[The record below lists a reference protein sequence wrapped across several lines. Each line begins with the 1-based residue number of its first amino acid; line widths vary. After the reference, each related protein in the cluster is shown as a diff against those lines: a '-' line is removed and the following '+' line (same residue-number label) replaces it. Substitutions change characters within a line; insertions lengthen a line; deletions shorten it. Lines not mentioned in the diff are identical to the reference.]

1 MAFKMAKT
9 ALKNA
14 AFDPHSE
21 ADIKRLFLSPE
32 VNRKF
37 QANINALLIHYG
49 FREGLV
55 SVKITWEPKGP
66 VAYTDSRHIV
76 LNAGCSMVQGL
87 KDIVRMFML
96 LSGLCAHELAHVIWT
111 SFRLMSDINKAAMTG
126 NWYPSVPEAVA
137 HKAALADFNKYV
149 SEAKNRKKVLE
160 LTHEIDNICEDG
172 FIEEAFLDFF
182 VGTFANGLLFT
193 RDVHY
198 GEIKSFEEHKKEL
211 DEQASASAKP
221 DPLSLALGIKPM
233 SKKEIE
239 ARINFC
245 LFSQQLLCYA
255 KYGEVKVEDKEKF
268 KTDPVLKALAGCL
281 DFVDNVI
288 RSYSPEVRRENVNE
302 IVVAAWDAVLKPYL
316 ETIPDTEEEEKMAKA
331 MQSLLESAMGGSSS
345 RGSGSGKSLSES
357 SPKLRKSSP
366 KSSSSDAREKTK
378 EEIEKASSGSGS
390 DKDGKKGKKN
400 SSGSG
405 KDGKDGKDS
414 RDGKDSKDGKD
425 GKEGKEEKNS
435 SGSGQK
441 GDATSDSSDSDNPS
455 EASTE
460 MSASVQEGQKQ
471 SIKTAEG
478 GRIPQHEG
486 EASGADG
493 DGGFSSE
500 IIDADGDYSLAA
512 SEVASLLK
520 EITTSEAARLL
531 EQERE
536 KTLNKEL
543 ASMDF
548 GEVHKGV
555 SCKIKRIGQVT
566 TEMISS
572 YNEVA
577 GDLERIAKRLAKQV
591 AAKLRDREMGWEEK
605 NLYFGKKFRCE
616 KRYKDDGRYFS
627 KKIIPEE
634 FAKMAVAILV
644 DESGSMSWGSRATSA
659 RAAAIVLY
667 NFCVKLGL
675 PCMVYGHTA
684 DENGWGSVTLFDYA
698 DFSGS
703 YDKKD
708 KYRLMDI
715 SARSNNRD
723 GFALK
728 YVYEAIKKRSEEQKI
743 VFVISDGQPAA
754 SGYHGREAEE
764 EMAALRKQALRKGIT
779 TFAAAIG
786 SDKENIQRIYR
797 EGFLDITDLNELPS
811 ILPRLLLKYLK
822 R

>member
-1 MAFKMAKT
+1 MASFNTMAKT

-21 ADIKRLFLSPE
+21 EDIKKLFLSPE
-32 VNRKF
+32 VTRKY

-49 FREGLV
+49 FKEGLV
-55 SVKITWEPKGP
+55 CVKLIWEPRGP

-76 LNAGCSMVQGL
+76 LNAGCEMVQGL
-87 KDIVRMFML
+87 KDIVKMFML

-111 SFRLMSDINKAAMTG
+111 SFRLMEKINNAAKDG
-126 NWYPSVPEAVA
+126 NWYPSIPEAVD
-137 HKAALADFNKYV
+137 HKTALADFNDYV
-149 SEAKNRKKVLE
+149 SKPENRKKVLE

-198 GEIKSFEEHKKEL
+198 SEIKTYEEHKKEL
-211 DEQASASAKP
+211 DEKTGAAAAP

-233 SKKEIE
+233 SKEEIE
-239 ARINFC
+239 ARVNFC

-268 KTDPVLKALAGCL
+268 KTDPVLKTLAGCL
-281 DFVDNVI
+281 DFVDNII
-288 RSYSPEVRRENVNE
+288 RSYSPEIRRENVNE
-302 IVVAAWDAVLKPYL
+302 IVVAAWDTVLKPYL
-316 ETIPDTEEEEKMAKA
+316 ETIPDTKEEEKMAEA
-331 MQSLLESAMGGSSS
+331 MQSLLNAAMNGSSS

-357 SPKLRKSSP
+357 SAKLRKSSA
-366 KSSSSDAREKTK
+366 KASSSDTREKTK
-378 EEIEKASSGSGS
+378 EEIKEASSG
-390 DKDGKKGKKN
+390 
-400 SSGSG
+400 SGSG
-405 KDGKDGKDS
+405 KDGKKDDKKSTGSGK
-414 RDGKDSKDGKD
+414 DGKDSKEKEKKNGGDGQ
-425 GKEGKEEKNS
+425 KEGEKNS
-435 SGSGQK
+435 SGSNQK
-441 GDATSDSSDSDNPS
+441 GNSQSDSSDSDGAS
-455 EASTE
+455 EASIE
-460 MSASVQEGQKQ
+460 MSDSVQEGQKQ
-471 SIKTAEG
+471 SVKTAEG

-500 IIDADGDYSLAA
+500 TIDADGDYSLAA

-520 EITTSEAARLL
+520 EIASSEAARLL
-531 EQERE
+531 EKERE
-536 KTLNKEL
+536 TALNKEV
-543 ASMDF
+543 SSIDF
-548 GEVHKGV
+548 GDAHKGV
-555 SCKIKRIGQVT
+555 TCKIKRIGQVT

-605 NLYFGKKFRCE
+605 NLYFGKKFRCGTT
-616 KRYKDDGRYFS
+616 YKNDGKYFS
-627 KKIIPEE
+627 KKILPED
-634 FAKMAVAILV
+634 FSKMAVAILV
-644 DESGSMSWGSRATSA
+644 DESGSMCWGSRATSA

-728 YVYEAIKKRSEEQKI
+728 YVYEAIKKRPEEQKI

-754 SGYHGREAEE
+754 SGYHGEEAEE
-764 EMAALRKQALRKGIT
+764 EMAALRKQALRKGVT